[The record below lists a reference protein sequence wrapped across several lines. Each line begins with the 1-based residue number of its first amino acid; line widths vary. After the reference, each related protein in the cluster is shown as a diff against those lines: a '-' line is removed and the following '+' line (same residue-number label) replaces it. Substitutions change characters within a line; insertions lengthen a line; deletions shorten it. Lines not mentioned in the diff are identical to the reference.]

1 MFFRCKVTKKS
12 RNMQIFGSKKP
23 SSATSATLLP
33 PFLPPLNYM
42 KIRLIDAKVAVVAV
56 KSIVSLVRGYWVK
69 ELLGYWVDKWIGFP
83 NVIRMGCSNVIRIGC
98 SNVIRIGCSNV
109 TRIGYSNVIRI
120 GYSNVIRI
128 GHSVDR

>member
-56 KSIVSLVRGYWVK
+56 KSIVYLVNSYWVK
-69 ELLGYWVDKWIGFP
+69 ELLGYWIIGLL
-83 NVIRMGCSNVIRIGC
+83 G
-98 SNVIRIGCSNV
+98 
-109 TRIGYSNVIRI
+109 
-120 GYSNVIRI
+120 
-128 GHSVDR
+128 

>member
-1 MFFRCKVTKKS
+1 
-12 RNMQIFGSKKP
+12 MQIFGSKKP

-33 PFLPPLNYM
+33 PFLPPFNYM

-69 ELLGYWVDKWIGFP
+69 ELLGYSVDKW
-83 NVIRMGCSNVIRIGC
+83 IGC

-120 GYSNVIRI
+120 G
-128 GHSVDR
+128 HSVVK

>member
-1 MFFRCKVTKKS
+1 
-12 RNMQIFGSKKP
+12 MQIFGSKKP

-56 KSIVSLVRGYWVK
+56 KSIVSLVR
-69 ELLGYWVDKWIGFP
+69 GYWVDKWIGFP